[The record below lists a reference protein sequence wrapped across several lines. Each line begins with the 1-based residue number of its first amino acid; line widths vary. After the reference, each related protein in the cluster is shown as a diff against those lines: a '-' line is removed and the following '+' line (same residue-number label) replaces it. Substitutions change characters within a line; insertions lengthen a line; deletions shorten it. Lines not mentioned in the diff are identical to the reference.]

1 LSVLHADQP
10 VDILDLPSKYRAG
23 FLSDDAMASLL
34 ADLAAAEPIDEEE
47 LIEEE
52 VEGSLPDLPPGQAVA
67 SGVVDTPVAPV
78 ETSMPTLVDGN
89 TVREAG
95 TSGLLGGG
103 VVPHLPAEGMDLRA
117 YLNDIEHGLIVEAL
131 ARSGGTVSQAA
142 RLLGLRRT
150 TLVEKMRRFG
160 LSGNETL

>member
-1 LSVLHADQP
+1 
-10 VDILDLPSKYRAG
+10 
-23 FLSDDAMASLL
+23 M
-34 ADLAAAEPIDEEE
+34 
-47 LIEEE
+47 
-52 VEGSLPDLPPGQAVA
+52 PP
-67 SGVVDTPVAPV
+67 
-78 ETSMPTLVDGN
+78 LVDVD

-117 YLNDIEHGLIVEAL
+117 YLNDIEYGLIVEAL
-131 ARSGGTVSQAA
+131 ARSGGTVSHAA

-160 LSGNETL
+160 LSGNDSL

>member
-1 LSVLHADQP
+1 
-10 VDILDLPSKYRAG
+10 
-23 FLSDDAMASLL
+23 
-34 ADLAAAEPIDEEE
+34 
-47 LIEEE
+47 
-52 VEGSLPDLPPGQAVA
+52 
-67 SGVVDTPVAPV
+67 
-78 ETSMPTLVDGN
+78 
-89 TVREAG
+89 
-95 TSGLLGGG
+95 
-103 VVPHLPAEGMDLRA
+103 MDLRA

>member
-1 LSVLHADQP
+1 MTTSTTTLGQAIIAARKKKGISQ
-10 VDILDLPSKYRAG
+10 K
-23 FLSDDAMASLL
+23 
-34 ADLAAAEPIDEEE
+34 DLAAAVQKED
-47 LIEEE
+47 
-52 VEGSLPDLPPGQAVA
+52 GSGSISPQ
-67 SGVVDTPVAPV
+67 
-78 ETSMPTLVDGN
+78 
-89 TVREAG
+89 
-95 TSGLLGGG
+95 
-103 VVPHLPAEGMDLRA
+103 